1 MKGTGKA
8 YPKKPIIDAE
18 RQRHNNKYIAVLYIL
33 TSAVVLSFVWGVIR
47 WGWISLDI
55 LPNTKSYVPDYAVPG
70 LFAILHLYL
79 CRHFI
84 AALHDKIEGYIWGA
98 MFIFSTA
105 LFSSTSLY
113 VEKLKAK
120 SATVDSVEELKT
132 INVNEIDYVK
142 IHQLSGEDL
151 NNALYGF
158 FVGTTK
164 REKRHGSDIVYI
176 MYEACGLKNDPHT
189 YICNEHSAKHDYT
202 HASESQLE
210 RWFYDIKDT
219 YLGSLFKETMNDH
232 YLKPLNQRD
241 EIEGY
246 QRAVENSM
254 KTKIN
259 WSEDKSY
266 TIYKV
271 LNGKDP
277 MDADFNAFVWLLT
290 LSLGGS
296 ILFFVFWIS
305 YIRQE
310 FDESVS
316 EHPGLL
322 VVSRTMIDEVKTHG
336 LVKLE
341 FLLLWLL
348 PAVMIFVLALMAI
361 NGYSLDSSNRQL
373 MIDWGALSNVDVLV
387 HHEWWRLITYGFLHD
402 GLFHIVGNLFMYVV
416 CAVVLSSSGHR
427 PYRIVAVFLLS
438 TVLSGMC
445 ILFLCNPHAMT
456 VGASGGV
463 FGMLSF
469 WFADALRAHFV
480 KKDQPIETKK
490 ETKNA
495 FDDYGFLAPGFFLGL
510 NIFTSFQNGVS
521 LSGHIGGALAGILIF
536 ALQYV
541 YMDLRK
547 L

>member
-1 MKGTGKA
+1 
-8 YPKKPIIDAE
+8 
-18 RQRHNNKYIAVLYIL
+18 
-33 TSAVVLSFVWGVIR
+33 
-47 WGWISLDI
+47 
-55 LPNTKSYVPDYAVPG
+55 
-70 LFAILHLYL
+70 
-79 CRHFI
+79 
-84 AALHDKIEGYIWGA
+84 
-98 MFIFSTA
+98 
-105 LFSSTSLY
+105 
-113 VEKLKAK
+113 
-120 SATVDSVEELKT
+120 
-132 INVNEIDYVK
+132 
-142 IHQLSGEDL
+142 
-151 NNALYGF
+151 
-158 FVGTTK
+158 
-164 REKRHGSDIVYI
+164 

-348 PAVMIFVLALMAI
+348 PAVMIFVLVLMAI

-373 MIDWGALSNVDVLV
+373 MIAWGALSNVDVLV

-438 TVLSGMC
+438 TVWSKHLHELSE
-445 ILFLCNPHAMT
+445 
-456 VGASGGV
+456 
-463 FGMLSF
+463 
-469 WFADALRAHFV
+469 WR
-480 KKDQPIETKK
+480 
-490 ETKNA
+490 
-495 FDDYGFLAPGFFLGL
+495 
-510 NIFTSFQNGVS
+510 
-521 LSGHIGGALAGILIF
+521 
-536 ALQYV
+536 
-541 YMDLRK
+541 
-547 L
+547 